1 MPAGVREARRSDRF
15 NHPHEELESL
25 LRLKSPF
32 RVPIEG
38 IQVAYQLQTLRQSK
52 DERMTQRVLED
63 PSEET
68 ETEEDL
74 LLARQLHVVG
84 GKNDVLHHPCESNLL
99 LTELT
104 QPLHRTDHSRLR
116 DFPYFHGINR
126 QPILVPE

>member
-25 LRLKSPF
+25 LCLKSPF

-74 LLARQLHVVG
+74 CSQV
-84 GKNDVLHHPCESNLL
+84 SF
-99 LTELT
+99 T
-104 QPLHRTDHSRLR
+104 
-116 DFPYFHGINR
+116 
-126 QPILVPE
+126 